1 MTISQQVREFHK
13 TYSQP
18 IRTVPTLNVPER
30 KLRFDLII
38 EEVGELQDALEAD
51 DLVEVADALGDI
63 AYVVYG
69 AALTF
74 GIPLD
79 EIIDEIHRS
88 NMSKLGADGR
98 PIYRE
103 SDRKVLKGPDYF
115 TPTPGI
121 ERILAEAT
129 DSV

>member
-18 IRTVPTLNVPER
+18 IRTIPTINVPER
-30 KLRFDLII
+30 KLRLDLIL
-38 EEVGELQDALEAD
+38 EEVKELQDALEAD
-51 DLVEVADALGDI
+51 DIVEVADALGDI
-63 AYVVYG
+63 AYVVFG

-88 NMSKLGADGR
+88 NMSKLGADGK

-103 SDRKVLKGPDYF
+103 SDRKVLKGESYF
-115 TPTPGI
+115 APTPGI

-129 DSV
+129 DRV

>member
-1 MTISQQVREFHK
+1 MTISQQVREFHE
-13 TYSQP
+13 TYDQP
-18 IRTVPTLNVPER
+18 IRVVPTINVPER
-30 KLRFDLII
+30 KLRLDLIL
-38 EEVGELQDALEAD
+38 EEVKELQEALEAND
-51 DLVEVADALGDI
+51 IVEVADALGDI

-79 EIIDEIHRS
+79 EVVDEIHRS
-88 NMSKLGADGR
+88 NLSKLGADGK

-129 DSV
+129 DRV